1 MTQQISDA
9 TLIEGD
15 PFSLRWGIP
24 FTDQHPQI
32 IDRDKVV
39 SNPRHYRPRPSHA
52 CRRGYVAGWA
62 INSGRLYLARL
73 QGKYELKSEE
83 PLFANW
89 VSTVRQFEL
98 GHVNPALGNP
108 YEPVFEA
115 YLEFEFVEGIVTRW
129 CVSKGR
135 ELSARILKNPPWQEG
150 FDWPAVKDFI
160 RASGVKFR
168 FEMTE
173 ADRPERF
180 WMPLKE
186 LALEQ
191 GFLTLADIA
200 SFLPIEEWNSG
211 DFPGAYYLLKW
222 LRTFEIEIRAE

>member
-1 MTQQISDA
+1 MTQQISD
-9 TLIEGD
+9 TILIEGD
-15 PFSLRWGIP
+15 PFSLRYGLP
-24 FTDQHPQI
+24 FPKQHPMVL
-32 IDRDKVV
+32 DCE
-39 SNPRHYRPRPSHA
+39 NTAPRRPRRPRNSA
-52 CRRGYVAGWA
+52 CRLGYPVQWA
-62 INSGRLYLARL
+62 IAAGRLHLVRL
-73 QGKYELKSEE
+73 KGNYELKTDE
-83 PLFANW
+83 PLFAEW
-89 VSTVRQFEL
+89 ASTGAQLPL
-98 GHVNPALGNP
+98 GNVNPALGSQ
-108 YEPVFEA
+108 YEPVFES
-115 YLEFEFVEGIVTRW
+115 YLEIQIVEGIAVRW
-129 CVSKGR
+129 RVIKGR
-135 ELSARILKNPPWQEG
+135 ELSARRIKGPPWQEG